1 MKKIL
6 HTTVLFAFIFLS
18 LNANAK
24 SKLSISTT
32 MPTAMKVVIDGH
44 KFYSQENS
52 LTINNLQPGY
62 HDISIYYI
70 KNGRDFNNFYNNGS
84 NGYWK
89 KAISRQVVVRNNYQY
104 DITINRFGKAF
115 FDQDYYN
122 SNNNWDD
129 EDDYNTNNYNN
140 NNYYDYNDNNGYNEN
155 YNDWDYFRKN
165 NDGKNNNQNI
175 NPIRNNNYLPA
186 MNSNLFNQVKQT
198 MQETAFE
205 SSKLEFAKQSLD
217 KNSITTNQAKEMI
230 AMFTMEMDKLD
241 FAKYAYDKVSDKA
254 NYFTIANSLSMQM
267 NKDDL
272 LKYIR
277 DKK

>member
-6 HTTVLFAFIFLS
+6 HTTVLLVFVFMVS
-18 LNANAK
+18 NANAK
-24 SKLSISTT
+24 SKLSISTS

-44 KFYSQENS
+44 KFYSQDNS

-62 HDISIYYI
+62 HDIAIYYI
-70 KNGRDFNNFYNNGS
+70 KNGRDFNSFYSNGN

-89 KAISRQVVVRNNYQY
+89 KAVSRQVVVRNNFQY

-115 FDQDYYN
+115 FDQDYYYG
-122 SNNNWDD
+122 SSNNWDD
-129 EDDYNTNNYNN
+129 DDYNDN
-140 NNYYDYNDNNGYNEN
+140 NNYYDYNDNDGYNEN
-155 YNDWDYFRKN
+155 YNDWDYFRKGGDN
-165 NDGKNNNQNI
+165 KNSQQNT

-186 MNSNLFNQVKQT
+186 MNSNIFNQVKQT
-198 MQETAFE
+198 MQEQSFE
-205 SSKLEFAKQSLD
+205 SSKLTFAKQVLD
-217 KNSITTNQAKEMI
+217 KNSISTNQSKELV
-230 AMFTMEMDKLD
+230 AMLAMGTDKLD

-254 NYFTIANSLSMQM
+254 NYFTIANSLTMQTD
-267 NKDDL
+267 KDEL